1 MPDCIKCTMDLL
13 EAAPEKLTSRIYN
26 ITGMSFTPAQQAESI
41 RKVMPEFQISYKPDF
56 RQAIADSWPKSID
69 DSLAR
74 KDWGWKHQYV
84 MFKTCFVYFTY
95 FFTFASLLVKLYL
108 ITYVCHNFFEDRYDL
123 DAMTRHMFKR
133 LKEQQEE
140 AKRKL

>member
-1 MPDCIKCTMDLL
+1 MFIIRYMPDCIKCTIDLL
-13 EAAPEKLTSRIYN
+13 EADPAKLTSRIYN

-41 RKVMPEFQISYKPDF
+41 RKVMPEFKISYKPDF

-84 MFKTCFVYFTY
+84 FIYLFIYLFTY
-95 FFTFASLLVKLYL
+95 LFFHLLIYS
-108 ITYVCHNFFEDRYDL
+108 F
-123 DAMTRHMFKR
+123 
-133 LKEQQEE
+133 
-140 AKRKL
+140 